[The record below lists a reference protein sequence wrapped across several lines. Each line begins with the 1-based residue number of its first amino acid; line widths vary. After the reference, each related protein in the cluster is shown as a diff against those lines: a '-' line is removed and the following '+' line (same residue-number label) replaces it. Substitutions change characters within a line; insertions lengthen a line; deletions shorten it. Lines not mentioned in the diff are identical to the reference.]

1 MPFPLEWREIAE
13 TSQIERAGLV
23 VVVLL
28 HVPHDL
34 HKSIDYVRIH
44 YPGTHQVLLG

>member
-23 VVVLL
+23 VAVLL
-28 HVPHDL
+28 RVPRDL
-34 HKSIDYVRIH
+34 HESIDYVQIH
-44 YPGTHQVLLG
+44 YPGTRRVLG